1 MSKLHLLT
9 GLPASGKSTK
19 AKEMAKQLN
28 AIILSSDSL
37 REELLGDVNDQSQ
50 NEMIFKELHSRI
62 NKLLSEGQDVIYDA
76 TNLNRK
82 RRIHLIKNEL
92 KADEY
97 HAYYFNS
104 TLGECLHNDAQRNRK
119 VGFEVLDK
127 MYKTAQIPTK
137 YEGWDSIEIFH
148 PVFKLSQ
155 FYRDKFEE
163 LLSDEEPNHEDLFE
177 EMIQVIYTFK
187 DVYDIPH
194 DSKYHSFSISR
205 HIFYVY
211 DYVMKNYKGDRK
223 KEMLITSLF
232 HDLGKGWCKSF
243 INYKGE
249 EKRYASYIG
258 HEFVSAQLACYW
270 LSILGYEDDFIKY
283 VVDLVQFHM
292 MPMDMSAK
300 QERKLRELI
309 TVEQYEDLMFLH
321 SADLNAK

>member
-1 MSKLHLLT
+1 MSKLHVLV
-9 GLPASGKSTK
+9 GLPASKKSTK
-19 AKEMAKQLN
+19 AVGMAVQLN
-28 AIILSSDSL
+28 AVIMSSDSL
-37 REELLGDVNDQSQ
+37 REELLGDINDQSQ
-50 NEMIFKELHSRI
+50 NEMIFKELHNRI

-92 KADEY
+92 QADEY

-104 TLGECLHNDAQRNRK
+104 TLGECLHNDSQRNRK

-137 YEGWDSIEIFH
+137 YEGWDSIELIH
-148 PVFKLSQ
+148 PEFILSQ
-155 FYRDKFEE
+155 FYKDRFEE
-163 LLSDEEPNHEDLFE
+163 LLSDVEPNHEDLFE
-177 EMIQVIYTFK
+177 EMIKVVDTFK

-211 DYVMKNYKGDRK
+211 DYVMKNYNGYRK
-223 KEMLITSLF
+223 KEMLIASLF

-243 INYKGE
+243 INFKGE

-258 HEFVSAQLACYW
+258 HEFVSAQLACHW
-270 LSILGYEDDFIKY
+270 LAALGYKDDFIKY

-292 MPMDMSAK
+292 TPMDMSVK
-300 QERKLRELI
+300 QERKLRELL

>member
-1 MSKLHLLT
+1 MSKLHVLI
-9 GLPASGKSTK
+9 GLPAVGKSTK

-28 AIILSSDSL
+28 VVVLSSDSL
-37 REELLGDVNDQSQ
+37 REELLEDINDQSQ
-50 NEMIFKELHSRI
+50 NDMIFKELHSRI
-62 NKLLSEGQDVIYDA
+62 NKLLSDGHDVIYDA

-82 RRIHLIKNEL
+82 RRIHLIKNEI
-92 KADEY
+92 KAEEY
-97 HAYYFNS
+97 YAYYFNS
-104 TLGECLHNDAQRNRK
+104 LFGECLHNDSQRERK
-119 VGFEVLDK
+119 VGFDVLNR
-127 MYKTAQIPTK
+127 MYTSAQIPTIN
-137 YEGWDSIEIFH
+137 EGWNGVKFIH
-148 PVFKLSQ
+148 PELKLDKC
-155 FYRDKFEE
+155 YRERFEY
-163 LLSDEEPNHEDLFE
+163 LLSDESPNHEDLIEETMKIIDSFE
-177 EMIQVIYTFK
+177 

-211 DYVMKNYKGDRK
+211 EFVMKNYKGRGK
-223 KEMLITSLF
+223 KEMLIASLF

-292 MPMDMSAK
+292 MPMDMSVK
-300 QERKLRELI
+300 QERKLRELLS
-309 TVEQYEDLMFLH
+309 VEQYEDLMFLH